1 MTDQPICNLFGTFR
15 QTQGPSAAAI
25 VHAGAAVAL
34 SLTLG
39 ALRSPDSDG
48 GPGAAE
54 GSVT

>member
-15 QTQGPSAAAI
+15 QTQGLSAAAI

-39 ALRSPDSDG
+39 ALRSPANGG

>member
-1 MTDQPICNLFGTFR
+1 MTDLPICNLFGTLR
-15 QTQGPSAAAI
+15 QTQGLSAAAI
-25 VHAGAAVAL
+25 VHAGAAVAR

-39 ALRSPDSDG
+39 ALRSPANDG